1 MSQQI
6 NLYQPIFRKQKRKFS
21 AAAMLQATALIVV
34 GAGLLY
40 GYTFWQVRQLRA
52 EAAQTDRQF
61 AALSK
66 RLDDTTRQFRE
77 QLQSKALQERI
88 RQFEAQVAEKQR
100 LQEVLGSA
108 HFNTVGFSEYFIAFA
123 RQHTPGVW
131 ITSLEITG
139 AAERLTL
146 AGRSTNPELVPR
158 YLQRL
163 SAEKRLHGI
172 EFRSFQ
178 MSRPGADGK
187 GAPAAF
193 VEFVARTG
201 AAGEPALEAAE
212 ATP

>member
-52 EAAQTDRQF
+52 ESVQTDKQF
-61 AALSK
+61 AALNK
-66 RLDDTTRQFRE
+66 RLEDTVRQFSE
-77 QLQSKALQERI
+77 QLQSKELQERI
-88 RQFEAQVAEKQR
+88 RRIEAQVAEKQR

-163 SAEKRLHGI
+163 SAEKRLNGI

-187 GAPAAF
+187 GAPVAY
-193 VEFVARTG
+193 VEFIARTG
-201 AAGEPALEAAE
+201 EGEPDAPK

>member
-52 EAAQTDRQF
+52 ESVQTDKQF
-61 AALSK
+61 AALDK
-66 RLDDTTRQFRE
+66 RLEDTVRQFSE
-77 QLQSKALQERI
+77 QLQSKELQERI
-88 RQFEAQVAEKQR
+88 RRIEAQVAEKQR

-163 SAEKRLHGI
+163 AAEKRLNGI

-187 GAPAAF
+187 GVPAAY

-201 AAGEPALEAAE
+201 EGGPAAVE